1 MDIPDIFSTTHPDDD
16 ADTTATAEPTGNFN
30 CADTMDADDITDM
43 ADLTDSDIYQQIM
56 MAYPKDGHWAE
67 V

>member
-1 MDIPDIFSTTHPDDD
+1 MDIPDIFSTTYPDDD
-16 ADTTATAEPTGNFN
+16 ADTTATAEPTDNFN

-56 MAYPKDGHWAE
+56 MAYPKDGHSAE